1 LTATVTGHGFPAKCA
16 AQYLC
21 DPGGWMGRASH
32 GAGQHLAWLAHL
44 AWPAAPVAAAAVA
57 AAATGMRLLAGTRRE
72 QQAETARWV
81 EISCPPDAGQDGGAV
96 LWRLLAP
103 RIGAGRIFRRRRTL
117 AWEARATPGGVRLG
131 LWVPPA
137 VPAPAV
143 AAAVQDA
150 WPGARTRIWPAA
162 RLPELPGTDMTAI
175 RLRPRAPDWLPVT
188 ALDRH
193 PGRHQG
199 PPDTDLLRAV
209 YGTLAGHRSAG
220 TGLAVQI
227 LVRPA
232 RHSHRLRARAA
243 ARRLR
248 GLPAWRLAASRTV
261 LGLADLVAAIDAA
274 SPRPSVMSPQVTD
287 PLGPARLRALA
298 AKAAAGP
305 HYEITIRIL
314 ASGATPA
321 IRRGL
326 VRTVAAGFGLVTL
339 GCPVPA
345 DLAARRSWRPAA
357 PARTRWA
364 PGRHWFIACLPEVAA
379 VAHAPAE
386 PARYGIP
393 AAPARRFPPPP
404 EVLAA

>member
-1 LTATVTGHGFPAKCA
+1 MTATVTGRGFPGKCA
-16 AQYLC
+16 GQYLC
-21 DPGGWMGRASH
+21 DPGGWLDRLGRE
-32 GAGQHLAWLAHL
+32 AGQHLAWLAHL
-44 AWPAAPVAAAAVA
+44 AWSAAPLAVAGAAAGTAGV
-57 AAATGMRLLAGTRRE
+57 RLLAEVSRE
-72 QQAETARWV
+72 QRAESARWV

-103 RIGAGRIFRRRRTL
+103 RIGAGRIFRRRRII

-137 VPAPAV
+137 VPALAV

-150 WPGARTRIWPAA
+150 WPGARTRVWPAA
-162 RLPELPGTDMTAI
+162 WLPEMPGLGLTMV
-175 RLRPRAPDWLPVT
+175 RLRPRAPDWLPVC

-199 PPDTDLLRAV
+199 PPETDLLRAV

-232 RHSHRLRARAA
+232 RHGHRLRARAA

-248 GLPAWRLAASRTV
+248 GLPPWRPVTSRAV

-274 SPRPSVMSPQVTD
+274 SPRPAVMSPQVTD

-305 HYEITIRIL
+305 HYELAIRVL
-314 ASGATPA
+314 ATGATPA
-321 IRRGL
+321 VRRGL
-326 VRTVAAGFGLVTL
+326 VRAVAAGFGLVTL
-339 GCPVPA
+339 GAPVPA

-364 PGRHWFIACLPEVAA
+364 PGRHWFTACLPEVAA